1 MKLFAFASMCVV
13 TDVAAAAVVLFPV
26 QVCPLAIEAIEL

>member
-13 TDVAAAAVVLFPV
+13 PDVAAAVILFPV
-26 QVCPLAIEAIEL
+26 QVCLLAIEV